1 MMGRTSA
8 IVTTDSTVLDEQL
21 SMLNSDSPDFC
32 HELGLLES
40 ARAFSFMERTVNE
53 VYTKQTVP
61 LGLLQRISQE
71 LQEASSQVPDDLR
84 TVPTPNSPSGSPRRA
99 RQYILRNASVA
110 CNYYFS
116 MMLLTRPF
124 LVTSLRAKYSRAATT
139 ASKINARANP
149 PEAKIY
155 TEIMHGAITSI
166 DSAIKTIQLLH
177 ELMIGGIL
185 FNNMPLV
192 V

>member
-8 IVTTDSTVLDEQL
+8 IITTDSTVLDEQPL
-21 SMLNSDSPDFC
+21 VSNSYYPDFSQ
-32 HELGLLES
+32 ELGLQES
-40 ARAFSFMERTVNE
+40 CRAFSFLERTVNE

-61 LGLLQRISQE
+61 LGLLQRMSQE
-71 LQEASSQVPDDLR
+71 LQEASSKVPIELR
-84 TVPTPNSPSGSPRRA
+84 TVPAPNCLTESSRVS
-99 RQYILRNASVA
+99 RQYVLRNASVA

-124 LVTSLRAKYSRAATT
+124 LITSLRAKRSHAMTT
-139 ASKINARANP
+139 ALKSDGKANP
-149 PEAKIY
+149 ADTKIY
-155 TEIMHGAITSI
+155 ADITHGATSSI
-166 DSAIKTIQLLH
+166 DSATKTIQLLH
-177 ELMIGGIL
+177 ELMIADML